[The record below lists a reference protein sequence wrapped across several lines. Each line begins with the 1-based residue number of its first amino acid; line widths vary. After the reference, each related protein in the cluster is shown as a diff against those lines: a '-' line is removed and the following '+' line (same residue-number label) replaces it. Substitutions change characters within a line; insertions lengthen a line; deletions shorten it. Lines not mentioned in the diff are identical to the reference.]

1 MRGMSRHLRLPAL
14 VASLLALPSLVLP
27 SAAGNAPWSKVKLT
41 AETHLGTL
49 ELTATTKG
57 AREHR
62 TLDQLTIVVDGVRIV
77 LPRKADIHVPQPRL
91 EALEIEHTA
100 SYSCIEG
107 DCPDVRQWPVTI
119 VIPFGERTHLPTS
132 EARDVRAAEECA
144 HARLHIGFTRLGIDT
159 IAIWKCDAAGDDLDG
174 QVLYPFPG
182 DDRTDR

>member
-41 AETHLGTL
+41 AETHLGTV

-57 AREHR
+57 AREQR
-62 TLDQLTIVVDGVRIV
+62 TLDQLTIV
-77 LPRKADIHVPQPRL
+77 
-91 EALEIEHTA
+91 
-100 SYSCIEG
+100 
-107 DCPDVRQWPVTI
+107 
-119 VIPFGERTHLPTS
+119 
-132 EARDVRAAEECA
+132 
-144 HARLHIGFTRLGIDT
+144 
-159 IAIWKCDAAGDDLDG
+159 DAAGDDLDE